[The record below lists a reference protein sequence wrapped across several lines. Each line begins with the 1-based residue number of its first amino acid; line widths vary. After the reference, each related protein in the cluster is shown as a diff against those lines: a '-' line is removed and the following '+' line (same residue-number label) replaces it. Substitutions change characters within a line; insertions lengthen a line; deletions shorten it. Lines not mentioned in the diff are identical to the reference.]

1 MSEAPPVAPA
11 VTGPVH
17 ARGRRQRLAG
27 LARQDRRVW
36 TALPV
41 LAVLVA
47 MAVVPAWLDASG
59 PGPCVLQQ
67 SLDPPS
73 LAHPFGF
80 DVQGCDLFA
89 RTVHGTRNSLL
100 VGFGAVVAAGALAVV
115 IGALAGFFGGFVD
128 SVVGA
133 TVDLLTGIPVV
144 LAGLVLLTVVEQRG
158 LVQVILVLVVF
169 AWPVLTSVMR
179 TEVRRVSRREY
190 VTAARSLGASPWAI
204 LRRHVVPNATGAL
217 GSVATLLTATL
228 ITTEAILTFV
238 GAGLRMPNVSW
249 GILLA
254 EARERLASAP
264 HLALP
269 GVFLVVAAAALIM
282 LADALREHRPP
293 A

>member
-1 MSEAPPVAPA
+1 MSGAPSTAATVSGA
-11 VTGPVH
+11 VRP
-17 ARGRRQRLAG
+17 RGRRHHLTSVALR
-27 LARQDRRVW
+27 DRRIWV
-36 TALPV
+36 ALPV
-41 LAVLVA
+41 LAVLVT
-47 MAVVPAWLDASG
+47 MAVAPDWLDGSG

-73 LAHPFGF
+73 LTHPFGF

-100 VGFGAVVAAGALAVV
+100 VGFGAVAAAGALAVA
-115 IGALAGFFGGFVD
+115 IGALAGFFGGLVD

-144 LAGLVLLTVVEQRG
+144 LAGLVLLTVVEKRG
-158 LVQVILVLVVF
+158 LVQVVVVLVVF

-190 VTAARSLGASPWAI
+190 VTAARSLGASRWAI

-269 GVFLVVAAAALIM
+269 GVFLVVAAGALIM